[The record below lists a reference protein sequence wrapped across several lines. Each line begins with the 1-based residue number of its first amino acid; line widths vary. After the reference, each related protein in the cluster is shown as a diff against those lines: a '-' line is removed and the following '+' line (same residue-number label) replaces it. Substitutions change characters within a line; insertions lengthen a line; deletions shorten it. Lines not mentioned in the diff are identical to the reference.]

1 MPGKRSPAVTILA
14 ITLVQASALFVRSFT
29 SRALANGGMVP
40 DSAASVSAL
49 LGSAWALLLLSG
61 WLANRNLWQVL
72 CSKPPQLFRYLGIAF
87 IVGVLFR
94 ALDWLLL
101 IYRSPGITPDPGGVT
116 FIASCTGSDALY
128 LDGLVLA
135 GVTPLV
141 EEIVFRG
148 LICRI
153 ACRISVP
160 VGIVT
165 SATLFAIFHPQ
176 EARHCHRAVFPE
188 NRLTSRAGTGARHLQ
203 RPRHR
208 RATLPSFS
216 CCRRT
221 DRTVSA
227 AAADAAAVF
236 RQPVAR
242 DLWRQGRQGPGA
254 VRRQSLK
261 TEKTRSITCD
271 VAKTRPS

>member
-1 MPGKRSPAVTILA
+1 
-14 ITLVQASALFVRSFT
+14 
-29 SRALANGGMVP
+29 MVP

-176 EARHCHRAVFPE
+176 EAWLSAFLFGIVIGLYFQRTGSLLGPVLAHGTFNGLAIAERHCLRFPVADVPIE
-188 NRLTSRAGTGARHLQ
+188 PSVLLLPMLLLFSASLWLAIYGARAD
-203 RPRHR
+203 
-208 RATLPSFS
+208 RAPAPS
-216 CCRRT
+216 
-221 DRTVSA
+221 DVS
-227 AAADAAAVF
+227 
-236 RQPVAR
+236 R
-242 DLWRQGRQGPGA
+242 
-254 VRRQSLK
+254 
-261 TEKTRSITCD
+261 
-271 VAKTRPS
+271 